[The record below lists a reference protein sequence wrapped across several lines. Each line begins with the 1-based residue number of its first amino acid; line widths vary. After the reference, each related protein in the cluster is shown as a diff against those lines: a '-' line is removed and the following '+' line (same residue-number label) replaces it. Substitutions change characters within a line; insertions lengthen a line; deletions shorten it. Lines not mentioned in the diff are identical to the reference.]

1 MSIDQS
7 EDQSARSS
15 SAEAQSYSA
24 PLEELLH
31 MWMDVEPSQ
40 CKRSQHT
47 PFWETPC
54 GSIATDKILSDD
66 GLARIVRAVQLAAE
80 ADGYNWSLSKK
91 GVTPDGD
98 WQRFAQVWHPH
109 RSGPGGTGMSTRTNA
124 HALLEAYLEAKGA
137 L

>member
-1 MSIDQS
+1 MSEASNDQK
-7 EDQSARSS
+7 EQRSS
-15 SAEAQSYSA
+15 SAEAESYSA
-24 PLEELLH
+24 PLEQLLQK
-31 MWMDVEPSQ
+31 WMDVEPNQ
-40 CKRSQHT
+40 CKRSDHT

-54 GSIATDKILSDD
+54 GSIAFDRIMSDD

-91 GVTPDGD
+91 GVTPSGN

-109 RSGPGGTGMSTRTNA
+109 RTGPGGTGMSTRTNA
-124 HALLEAYLEAKGA
+124 HALLEAYLEARGA